1 MTALDASLAASE
13 TPPVAATPAATGLR
27 RRRKPSVF
35 FWLAVAWLA
44 VVVFLA
50 VFAGWLPFVKD
61 WAIRQPKTVKFN
73 HPFTAAA
80 WLGTDS
86 NKRDVFSYCV
96 YGARASLVIGIAT
109 SAIGMLVGGSLGV
122 MAGYYRGKIDALI
135 TGAADVL
142 LAFPAL
148 VLLIAIT
155 SFWGRDLYKIVI
167 ALVILTIPFLTRL
180 VRANAL
186 VYSQRDFVTASRAL
200 GASNRRIIVREILPN
215 VIPAA
220 LSYTLLTVGIIIVAE
235 SGLAFVGQ
243 GLNTTTA
250 SWGTLIVQ
258 GKNDLQTAPW
268 VALSPATIMFL
279 TVLAL
284 NHVGE
289 RFRGRFDVREAAV

>member
-1 MTALDASLAASE
+1 MTALDATIAASE
-13 TPPVAATPAATGLR
+13 TPAVVAHPAGATRR

-50 VFAGWLPFVKD
+50 VFAGVLPFVKD
-61 WAIRQPKTVKFN
+61 WAIRQPGTVKFN
-73 HPFTAAA
+73 HPFTSAA

-109 SAIGMLVGGSLGV
+109 SAIGTIVGGSLGLL
-122 MAGYYRGKIDALI
+122 AGYYRGKLDALI

-148 VLLIAIT
+148 ILLIAIT

-167 ALVILTIPFLTRL
+167 ALAILTIAPLARL
-180 VRANAL
+180 VRANTL
-186 VYSQRDFVTASRAL
+186 VYAQREFVTASRAL
-200 GASNRRIIVREILPN
+200 GAPNRRIIWREILPN
-215 VIPAA
+215 VVPAA
-220 LSYTLLTVGIIIVAE
+220 LSYALLTVGIIIVAE
-235 SGLAFVGQ
+235 SALSFLGQ

-258 GKNDLQTAPW
+258 GKNDLQDAPW
-268 VALSPATIMFL
+268 VALAPATIMFL